1 MSISTSVILKDKVRG
16 TVGDSC
22 QLRCCGSEGLPE
34 SLKISLLLRT
44 ADKIKEMRRWSNASG
59 YLPIFLVRKR
69 PG

>member
-1 MSISTSVILKDKVRG
+1 M
-16 TVGDSC
+16 GDSC

-34 SLKISLLLRT
+34 SLRISLLLRT